1 MGCESVWK
9 ISFANLRADLGLCFC
24 QSGSV
29 VATLSSLAM
38 SEADLVPTPVV
49 GFVNM
54 ASSLWVA
61 VIHSDRW

>member
-1 MGCESVWK
+1 MACKSVWK
-9 ISFANLRADLGLCFC
+9 NSFANLRADLGLCFF

-29 VATLSSLAM
+29 VATLSNLAM
-38 SEADLVPTPVV
+38 SEADLVPVPVV
-49 GFVNM
+49 GFVNT